1 LAEPED
7 VLKLK
12 IWERDDIADIISA
25 LNLKVPDWAI
35 GALVWL
41 LVSELYLK
49 RVFPDEFQTLQT
61 GLIGADL
68 VGELPPGVA
77 IVAYLYKTLHLIE
90 VKEDVVIDVVG
101 FLNRIV
107 LGLAK
112 VTGI

>member
-1 LAEPED
+1 MNPDEP
-7 VLKLK
+7 LK
-12 IWERDDIADIISA
+12 INILERDDLADIVAA

-49 RVFPDEFQTLQT
+49 RVYPTKFQDLQT

-68 VGELPPGVA
+68 VTELPDGVA

-90 VKEDVVIDVVG
+90 VKEDIVIDIVG

-107 LGLAK
+107 RGIAK
-112 VTGI
+112 ATGI